1 MSAGKSVSVWY
12 LEDERNRIEQA
23 AALAG
28 YSHVSKYIRDRSL
41 DRSDPRAGV
50 EEWVDRQEFAERLE
64 ALERGLQ
71 SMQTM
76 MAMLL
81 ALARQRSTAGQV
93 HELAAAMAGS
103 RSAKEV
109 IATMAPELASE
120 LERLLKA

>member
-1 MSAGKSVSVWY
+1 MS
-12 LEDERNRIEQA
+12 
-23 AALAG
+23 
-28 YSHVSKYIRDRSL
+28 YIRDWPL
-41 DRSDPRAGV
+41 DRSDPHGGV

-93 HELAAAMAGS
+93 NELAAAMAGS
-103 RSAKEV
+103 QSAKEV
-109 IATMAPELASE
+109 IAAMAPELAAE